1 MIKLIALFIVILII
15 AVIVWTVTPEYDKC
29 YSDKEYEGY
38 ASMGCCKGLTGGTK
52 STDYL
57 SETCCSCPYLVLGCD
72 RIRKEEKRMN
82 ENKIIEML
90 GDIRYE
96 MFDILEGDALS
107 KVLLIIDKKMD
118 LYRGKSNE
126 DIAKELIKND

>member
-1 MIKLIALFIVILII
+1 M
-15 AVIVWTVTPEYDKC
+15 
-29 YSDKEYEGY
+29 
-38 ASMGCCKGLTGGTK
+38 
-52 STDYL
+52 
-57 SETCCSCPYLVLGCD
+57 
-72 RIRKEEKRMN
+72 RN
-82 ENKIIEML
+82 ENKIIEIL

>member
-1 MIKLIALFIVILII
+1 
-15 AVIVWTVTPEYDKC
+15 
-29 YSDKEYEGY
+29 
-38 ASMGCCKGLTGGTK
+38 
-52 STDYL
+52 
-57 SETCCSCPYLVLGCD
+57 
-72 RIRKEEKRMN
+72 MN
-82 ENKIIEML
+82 ENKIIEIL

-118 LYRGKSNE
+118 LYRCKSNE

>member
-1 MIKLIALFIVILII
+1 
-15 AVIVWTVTPEYDKC
+15 
-29 YSDKEYEGY
+29 
-38 ASMGCCKGLTGGTK
+38 
-52 STDYL
+52 
-57 SETCCSCPYLVLGCD
+57 
-72 RIRKEEKRMN
+72 MN

-90 GDIRYE
+90 GGIRYE
-96 MFDILEGDALS
+96 MFDILEGDALP